1 MIRVVADRSG
11 PGRRET
17 VSPEGLPMAVQI
29 LGSLLRD
36 HQNSSEDFT
45 GIIEQAVEA
54 GMLMARTV
62 TESVERR
69 EH

>member
-11 PGRRET
+11 PGRHET
-17 VSPEGLPMAVQI
+17 VSPDGLPKAVQI
-29 LGSLLRD
+29 LRSLLRD
-36 HQNSSEDFT
+36 RPKSDEDFT
-45 GIIEQAVEA
+45 GIIDQAVEA